1 MEEENTYGPEGY
13 QDPNKV
19 HLDMNLQE
27 TSIKKRRVL
36 GEIDDLIDYPLR
48 KATNMYHY
56 PDENDEE
63 MPNKTKLSMIKR
75 AMAVLGEQRDIVNK
89 EIINYILKTKTTLYN
104 EYRYAIL
111 DKLQDIEELFNLY
124 FREKTAELVLV
135 ARAAGKEEMTA
146 IYKKEKETHE

>member
-13 QDPNKV
+13 QDPDRV

-89 EIINYILKTKTTLYN
+89 EIINYILKTKTTVYN

-111 DKLQDIEELFNLY
+111 SKLQDIEELFNLY
-124 FREKTAELVLV
+124 FREKTAELVLA
-135 ARAAGKEEMTA
+135 ARTAGKEEMTA

>member
-1 MEEENTYGPEGY
+1 MENKENYED
-13 QDPNKV
+13 QDQV
-19 HLDMNLQE
+19 NLELKMQE
-27 TSIKKRRVL
+27 TTEKKRRIL
-36 GEIDDLIDYPLR
+36 KEIDNLIQYPMET
-48 KATNMYHY
+48 ATRMFNY
-56 PDENDEE
+56 PDNNDKER
-63 MPNKTKLSMIKR
+63 PNKTRLSMIKQ
-75 AMAVLGEQRDIVNK
+75 AIAVLGEQRDIVNK